1 MDNVIV
7 RKAKREDCKVIR
19 NLIQELADFELMPD
33 GPKIDYTV
41 LERDGFDTE
50 HPLFI
55 CYVAEVNGNVVG
67 YTISYYTYST
77 WGGKAMYLEDI
88 YVTPTCRSKHIG
100 SKLLKAVAT
109 EATKNECC
117 RLDFSVLKWN
127 PAQSFYKN
135 KGALNLT
142 EEEGWHHYRFSN
154 TSLKNLAADT

>member
-33 GPKIDYTV
+33 GPKIDYT
-41 LERDGFDTE
+41 
-50 HPLFI
+50 
-55 CYVAEVNGNVVG
+55 AEVNGNVVG